1 MKKLTLSLA
10 LLLSANIHALDLDKS
25 VQQSLPKL
33 NQLYL
38 HLHQNPELSYQEEQ
52 TGKRLAKE
60 LEQLGFDVTSN
71 VGGFGVVGLYK
82 NGNGPTVMIRAD
94 TDGLPIVEQ
103 TGKAYASKVKV
114 LDKHNNQVGV
124 MHGCAHDIHM
134 TSMIGT
140 AEQLMKHKDQWQGT
154 LMMVAQPAEEVGGGA
169 KAMIK
174 EGLFKQFAKPDY
186 VLGLHTSASLPAGQ
200 VAIAPGYA
208 LANVDSVDISVK
220 GKGGHGAYPHT
231 TIDPVVLASRIVLG
245 LQTITSREISPL
257 KPSVITVG
265 SIHGGSKHNII
276 SNEVKLQLTL
286 RSYDPAVREQ
296 QIAAIKRLT
305 AGIAQSAGL
314 DESLYP
320 EVLVHESESIPSTYN
335 NPELATR
342 MTKSIKQELGDSQVV
357 KAEPVMA
364 GEDFG
369 LFGRTEEN
377 IPITIFWLGG
387 VEPSSYQ
394 TAMKSGEPL
403 PSLHSSKFA
412 PDYELAVHTG
422 VRAMTA
428 SAIDLFKQ

>member
-1 MKKLTLSLA
+1 MKKLSLGLA
-10 LLLSANIHALDLDKS
+10 LMLSTNLHALDLNKS

-60 LEQLGFDVTSN
+60 LKQLGFEVTSN
-71 VGGFGVVGLYK
+71 VGGYGVVGLYK

-103 TGKAYASKVKV
+103 TGKPYASKVKV

-314 DESLYP
+314 EASLYP
-320 EVLVHESESIPSTYN
+320 EVVVHESESIPSTYN

-342 MTKSIKQELGDSQVV
+342 MTKSIKKELGDSQVV

-387 VEPSSYQ
+387 VEPNSYKA
-394 TAMKSGEPL
+394 AMQSGEPL

-428 SAIDLFKQ
+428 SALDLFKQ